1 MTRKLPLKLIF
12 LIIILRTP
20 TVSEAICSC
29 YRTSWWTCQNMDLIG
44 IPRDLPK
51 SMSHLHLGGP
61 PLPVLIGSV
70 CGQIAGIA
78 LIAVVIIAALY
89 KRRTGNP
96 LFKLDHNTFVFGRHT
111 KNVKDTDNHQDQ
123 IGQGQSQAITESN
136 TSTITECNTIIITES
151 NTNTITESNTNTITE
166 SNKNTITESNTDT
179 ITESNTSTITESNTS
194 TITESN
200 TSTITESNTNTIT
213 ESDTNTIT
221 ESNTST
227 ITESNTNTITES
239 NTNTITES
247 NTNTITESNTSTI
260 TESNTSTITE
270 SNTNTITE
278 SNTNTITESNTNTTS
293 TVHVVTSGYDQTEQC
308 QAQVINETL
317 DAKNKSYGTG
327 TTASQVNPMHKVV
340 AQSQATTESLDAK
353 NISYGTGP
361 TASERNSFY
370 KVEAFTESYT
380 NITSSLMTSGHDQ
393 TGQGQSLAITESL
406 DARNVCYDTAPAAS
420 QLNSL
425 YANVEIP

>member
-61 PLPVLIGSV
+61 PLLVLIGSV

-151 NTNTITESNTNTITE
+151 NTNTITESNT
-166 SNKNTITESNTDT
+166 
-179 ITESNTSTITESNTS
+179 
-194 TITESN
+194 
-200 TSTITESNTNTIT
+200 STITESNTN
-213 ESDTNTIT
+213 
-221 ESNTST
+221 T

-270 SNTNTITE
+270 SNTSTITE
-278 SNTNTITESNTNTTS
+278 SNTNTITESNTTS
-293 TVHVVTSGYDQTEQC
+293 TVHMVTSGYDQTEQG
-308 QAQVINETL
+308 QAQAINETL

-327 TTASQVNPMHKVV
+327 TTASQVNLMHKVV
-340 AQSQATTESLDAK
+340 AQSQAITETLDAR
-353 NISYGTGP
+353 NMSYGTGP

-393 TGQGQSLAITESL
+393 TGQGQSLASTESL

-425 YANVEIP
+425 YSNVEIP